1 MKQIFVLLLLIS
13 CLSVSAQ
20 PGYADT
26 TTCINLARITEEKNF
41 CDTAAPSGFQLI
53 LDTSSGNLW
62 QEGRTQKFGNLTT
75 RDTACAMITDSLNPY
90 PVSNYS
96 AFAIHLPQ
104 NIGLNWGNYNYYFR
118 FWHRFETDS
127 LKDGCWLE
135 FSSDTGH
142 TWFRTDTISW
152 GWPLN
157 SFSNGWTACN
167 LYNNDL
173 TSTSMDTLLDGR
185 MAWSGS
191 SGGWRYTA
199 LWLNMVM
206 PVKPGRNGAINA
218 VRFVFKSDTLPESK
232 SGWMIQ
238 ELKFGYVN
246 VSGIDELQS
255 ANQLPVYP
263 NPSLNGKFYF
273 DVPQQ
278 LPTTINVYTAL
289 GTKVYQNT
297 GQQTVDL
304 SEQPSGLYFY
314 RAWVDGKPYRGTLI
328 KQ

>member
-1 MKQIFVLLLLIS
+1 MRSCRFTAILLLP
-13 CLSVSAQ
+13 A
-20 PGYADT
+20 
-26 TTCINLARITEEKNF
+26 LALLLTG
-41 CDTAAPSGFQLI
+41 SG
-53 LDTSSGNLW
+53 
-62 QEGRTQKFGNLTT
+62 
-75 RDTACAMITDSLNPY
+75 CASHRKL
-90 PVSNYS
+90 YS
-96 AFAIHLPQ
+96 
-104 NIGLNWGNYNYYFR
+104 
-118 FWHRFETDS
+118 
-127 LKDGCWLE
+127 
-135 FSSDTGH
+135 
-142 TWFRTDTISW
+142 
-152 GWPLN
+152 
-157 SFSNGWTACN
+157 
-167 LYNNDL
+167 
-173 TSTSMDTLLDGR
+173 
-185 MAWSGS
+185 
-191 SGGWRYTA
+191 
-199 LWLNMVM
+199 
-206 PVKPGRNGAINA
+206 
-218 VRFVFKSDTLPESK
+218 VFKSDTLPESK

>member
-1 MKQIFVLLLLIS
+1 
-13 CLSVSAQ
+13 
-20 PGYADT
+20 
-26 TTCINLARITEEKNF
+26 
-41 CDTAAPSGFQLI
+41 
-53 LDTSSGNLW
+53 
-62 QEGRTQKFGNLTT
+62 
-75 RDTACAMITDSLNPY
+75 MITDSLNPY

-185 MAWSGS
+185 MAWSIQ
-191 SGGWRYTA
+191 WR
-199 LWLNMVM
+199 V
-206 PVKPGRNGAINA
+206 AIYCLVVEYGYAGKTRKKWSHKCRA
-218 VRFVFKSDTLPESK
+218 VCFKSDTLPESK
-232 SGWMIQ
+232 SGWTIQ

-297 GQQTVDL
+297 GQQL
-304 SEQPSGLYFY
+304 
-314 RAWVDGKPYRGTLI
+314 
-328 KQ
+328 